1 MFLARQVSLSL
12 EIYLLHLLPLV
23 ELEALSQLSNRH
35 LFHQAMTTSFSWV
48 ESLGSL
54 NRDLF
59 KLTDLPDKLL
69 LLSQFGCF
77 FILTLFESL
86 LQVTMHLIPD

>member
-12 EIYLLHLLPLV
+12 EFYLLHLLPLV

-59 KLTDLPDKLL
+59 KLTDLPDQLL
-69 LLSQFGCF
+69 LLSQLGCF

-86 LQVTMHLIPD
+86 LQVTMHFIPD